1 MFRDPGLQ
9 PLFRSCGHPGSSEP
23 SCDDCLY
30 NLLCCRPVIRS
41 RPCDGFGKC
50 KLSKRGCILLSDSTN
65 VVLFLIALFFAIYSA
80 GDGSAGTSE
89 PWMEISSSQNS
100 SFKAIER
107 HYISAPISVAICRLD
122 TKTGWSCSRGQSSDA
137 MAAIGRKSF
146 DSFEYLGLEQTR
158 LALAIGNGC
167 SIFAIAVIL
176 VWAFPLARTNNDPRK
191 GSRCINGMPNT
202 AFWATRTRYL
212 LFIVSIAVV
221 ASYFFARRNYETYV
235 IAEAKMV
242 VRESTTSFPIE
253 VSDGFGFE
261 LIITSIVLAA
271 ISLLFSCCS
280 CFAGQGWHFKNF
292 SGSLEADSVHEVP
305 VNNVAD
311 DDGLQEA
318 LEAVERSIAEER
330 ARERRLRDNSQEDGI
345 ELSVNPIQNAELR
358 LLSIQLARQRMQV
371 EQREQELLRQI
382 RLQNTTP
389 TTTKQKEVMEDPSS

>member
-1 MFRDPGLQ
+1 
-9 PLFRSCGHPGSSEP
+9 
-23 SCDDCLY
+23 
-30 NLLCCRPVIRS
+30 
-41 RPCDGFGKC
+41 
-50 KLSKRGCILLSDSTN
+50 
-65 VVLFLIALFFAIYSA
+65 
-80 GDGSAGTSE
+80 
-89 PWMEISSSQNS
+89 
-100 SFKAIER
+100 
-107 HYISAPISVAICRLD
+107 
-122 TKTGWSCSRGQSSDA
+122 
-137 MAAIGRKSF
+137 
-146 DSFEYLGLEQTR
+146 
-158 LALAIGNGC
+158 
-167 SIFAIAVIL
+167 
-176 VWAFPLARTNNDPRK
+176 
-191 GSRCINGMPNT
+191 
-202 AFWATRTRYL
+202 L

-280 CFAGQGWHFKNF
+280 CFAGQGWHFKIF